1 MEPDYEQ
8 LAQEA
13 AIWPWLESD
22 RMADDPTDC
31 SPIFFD
37 PDYLDDSDDEDC

>member
-1 MEPDYEQ
+1 MPDYEQ

-22 RMADDPTDC
+22 CMADGPTDC

-37 PDYLDDSDDEDC
+37 EESEDDC